1 MKHSLT
7 KARRRATQMAVG
19 SAIALAALA
28 AAAGTASAAVTLD
41 WNQANVFQF
50 AGPPNAN
57 KTWLGYVT
65 SPAPPAG
72 PGSLGTATA
81 TGAATGAQV
90 TPASPRGAGELYTFS
105 YPALGGAINTETLD
119 GAFDFD
125 GTLTFHSP
133 TPPAGHGFTI
143 SVENPEI
150 VLNGDDT
157 GELYASGVTSEGSGT
172 YDETSPVFDLDLA
185 NAEWLLYADG
195 TRRLVGIAPEI
206 ATAGLVFPAASY
218 PAGAGPDRTPN
229 TFGSFAITVSPNTG
243 PEGPKGE
250 TGPKGDT
257 GPKGETGPTGPRG
270 ETGPTGKTRKTVIK
284 RIQIAVLAKA
294 PFGKGSRKVRVLKKG
309 KLVARGRVRGRT
321 VQVRLAKRAGKRL
334 KGKYVLRVAGGKR
347 RAVVRLG

>member
-1 MKHSLT
+1 MKHLLPQ
-7 KARRRATQMAVG
+7 ARRRASQLAVG
-19 SAIALAALA
+19 SMVALAALTG
-28 AAAGTASAAVTLD
+28 AAGSASAAVTLD

-65 SPAPPAG
+65 SPAPPGG
-72 PGSLGTATA
+72 PGALGTATA
-81 TGAATGAQV
+81 TGAATGAEV
-90 TPASPRGAGELYTFS
+90 TPASPRGAGELYSFS
-105 YPALGGAINTETLD
+105 YPAVDGAINTETLD

-143 SVENPEI
+143 SVENPQV

-157 GELYASGVTSEGSGT
+157 GQLYASGVTSEGSGT
-172 YDETSPVFDLDLA
+172 YDEASPVFDLDLA
-185 NAEWLLYADG
+185 NAEWLLFADG
-195 TRRLVGIAPEI
+195 TRSLVGIAPAI

-218 PAGAGPDRTPN
+218 PAGAGPDRSPN

-243 PEGPKGE
+243 PQGPQGE

-257 GPKGETGPTGPRG
+257 GPKGETGPKGDTGPKG
-270 ETGPTGKTRKTVIK
+270 ATGKSGRTVVV
-284 RIQIAVLAKA
+284 QIAVLAKA

-309 KLVARGRVRGRT
+309 KLVARGRVKGKT
-321 VQVRLAKRAGKRL
+321 VQVKLVRGAGKRL
-334 KGKYVLRVAGGKR
+334 KGKYVLRVVGGKGR
-347 RAVVRLG
+347 EVVRLG